1 MKKNISIPFGF
12 EEKKLYYNDAFIT
25 KVYEDS
31 YDIRLPN
38 GEIYKYVQNSSN
50 LNFNTGDYVSILFS
64 DSNKTECKIIGT
76 GKKVS
81 SIENIPVV
89 RV

>member
-1 MKKNISIPFGF
+1 MKKRTLMIFGR
-12 EEKKLYYNDAFIT
+12 EETKLYYNDAFIT

-31 YDIRLPN
+31 YNVRLPN

-50 LNFNTGDYVSILFS
+50 LDFDTGDYVSILFS
-64 DSNKTECKIIGT
+64 DSNRTECKIIGI
-76 GKKVS
+76 GKQVTS
-81 SIENIPVV
+81 VENIHKV

>member
-12 EEKKLYYNDAFIT
+12 EEKKLYYNDAFIV

-50 LNFNTGDYVSILFS
+50 LSFNTGDYVSILFS
-64 DSNKTECKIIGT
+64 DSNRTECKIIGT

-81 SIENIPVV
+81 SIENIPIV

>member
-31 YDIRLPN
+31 YDVRLPN

-50 LNFNTGDYVSILFS
+50 LDFNTGDYVSILFS

-76 GKKVS
+76 GKKVT
-81 SIENIPVV
+81 SIENIPIV

>member
-12 EEKKLYYNDAFIT
+12 EEKKLYYNDAFVT

-50 LNFNTGDYVSILFS
+50 LSFNTGDYVSILFS
-64 DSNKTECKIIGT
+64 DSKRTECKIIGT

-81 SIENIPVV
+81 SIENIPIV

>member
-1 MKKNISIPFGF
+1 MKKKISVSFGF

-81 SIENIPVV
+81 SIENIPIV

>member
-1 MKKNISIPFGF
+1 MKKKILIPFGY
-12 EEKKLYYNDAFIT
+12 EDKKLYYNDAFIT

-31 YDIRLPN
+31 YDIKLPN
-38 GEIYKYVQNSSN
+38 GKLYKFVQNSSN
-50 LNFNTGDYVSILFS
+50 LRFNTGDYVSILFS

-76 GKKVS
+76 GKKITSV
-81 SIENIPVV
+81 ENIPIV

>member
-1 MKKNISIPFGF
+1 MKKKISPFFGS

-31 YDIRLPN
+31 YDVRLPN

-50 LNFNTGDYVSILFS
+50 LNFDTGDYVSVLFS
-64 DSNKTECKIIGT
+64 DSNRTECKIIGT
-76 GKKVS
+76 GKKVTS
-81 SIENIPVV
+81 VENIPIV

>member
-1 MKKNISIPFGF
+1 MKRRTLTPFGF
-12 EEKKLYYNDAFIT
+12 EEKKLYYNDAFVT

-31 YDIRLPN
+31 YNIRLPN

-50 LNFNTGDYVSILFS
+50 LNFDTGDYVSILFS
-64 DSNKTECKIIGT
+64 NSNRTECKIIGT
-76 GKKVS
+76 GKKITSV
-81 SIENIPVV
+81 ENIPIV

>member
-1 MKKNISIPFGF
+1 MKRKILTPFGY

-38 GEIYKYVQNSSN
+38 GKIYKYVQNSSN
-50 LNFNTGDYVSILFS
+50 LDFDTGDYVSILFS
-64 DSNKTECKIIGT
+64 DSNRTECKIIGI
-76 GKKVS
+76 GKKVT
-81 SIENIPVV
+81 SIENISIV

>member
-1 MKKNISIPFGF
+1 MKKRISISLDP
-12 EEKKLYYNDAFIT
+12 EEKKLYYNDAFVT

-31 YDIRLPN
+31 YDIQLPN

-50 LNFNTGDYVSILFS
+50 LDFDTGDYVSILFS
-64 DSNKTECKIIGT
+64 DSDRTECKIIGV
-76 GKKVS
+76 GKKVT
-81 SIENIPVV
+81 SISNIPIV